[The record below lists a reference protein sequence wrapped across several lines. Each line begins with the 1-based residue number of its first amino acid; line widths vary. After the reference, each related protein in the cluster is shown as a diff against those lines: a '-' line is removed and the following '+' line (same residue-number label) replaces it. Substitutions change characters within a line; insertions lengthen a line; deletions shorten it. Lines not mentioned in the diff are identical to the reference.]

1 MAARSGGGRRAD
13 AASTLYIYI
22 YIWSV
27 LAAAGALVLGTLAF
41 LGWIGR
47 EVPWPGRDEAFDRA
61 YMRRMAAHHE
71 QGIRLALLAA
81 ERADERRLARLARLM
96 AAQQIGDNAILAQ
109 WWRGW
114 YGGDLPGPAR
124 EDYAMPGML
133 TPTDMQRAGEAA
145 GASFDRLFV
154 ALMTRH
160 HEGALARADEAMR
173 MAGDPRLQLMAHAF
187 RHGQRGEIALMHG
200 VAPGF
205 AATRAAWRAMTA
217 PAEAAHH

>member
-1 MAARSGGGRRAD
+1 MECSRARR
-13 AASTLYIYI
+13 
-22 YIWSV
+22 
-27 LAAAGALVLGTLAF
+27 ALVLGTLAF

-114 YGGDLPGPAR
+114 YGGDLPGSAG
-124 EDYAMPGML
+124 EDHAMPGML
-133 TPTDMQRAGEAA
+133 TPPTCSAPRRRPARLSD
-145 GASFDRLFV
+145 ASSSLS
-154 ALMTRH
+154 
-160 HEGALARADEAMR
+160 
-173 MAGDPRLQLMAHAF
+173 
-187 RHGQRGEIALMHG
+187 
-200 VAPGF
+200 
-205 AATRAAWRAMTA
+205 
-217 PAEAAHH
+217 